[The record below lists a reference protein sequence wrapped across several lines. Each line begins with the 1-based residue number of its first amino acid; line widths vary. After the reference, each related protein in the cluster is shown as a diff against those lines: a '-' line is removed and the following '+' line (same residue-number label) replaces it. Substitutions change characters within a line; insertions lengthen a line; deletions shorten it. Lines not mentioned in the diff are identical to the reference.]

1 MSTAGD
7 LYEIPTQ
14 AVLDAR
20 LQAADRPGEHLWIM
34 AATWKVTEPRAIR
47 AGDGPNFLDRE
58 NLMVL
63 VGPGCFKCEREFSNR
78 LARQLLGWEPR
89 VRFTV

>member
-1 MSTAGD
+1 
-7 LYEIPTQ
+7 
-14 AVLDAR
+14 
-20 LQAADRPGEHLWIM
+20 M

-47 AGDGPNFLDRE
+47 ADDGPNFLDRE

-78 LARQLLGWEPR
+78 LARQPCRGSVTDEQPPVGR
-89 VRFTV
+89 ITGG